1 MENYSYHETEPE
13 NRRDNYEAQ
22 SVVDFNLSALGRSL
36 VPNSIKIVGEFV
48 VLADGTTQVAAGVR
62 STHKINPKAGIGSV
76 VESISCST
84 INQGNLELYNNYSR
98 GVVMEETGT
107 SYLDDYNQAS
117 KQVELKA
124 PSEVISGLYCN
135 TDPQNYANNAG
146 GFSAANRNITFAFK
160 PRCCLN
166 RFSGGNLAFSKTGA
180 MKLSLT
186 LARNLSALYGVNLNA
201 NVKYQLRKLK
211 LCYATVP
218 SEAKPSPVL
227 MNKVHNIKT
236 SISSQL
242 ANISA
247 NVPSSSVKGVS
258 ISFQKQS
265 EENVSGIDNYKLQ
278 RLDGLNNL
286 TFIFNDSLNKY
297 INYSLDTDSAIL
309 DHAIASFGSMGH
321 NNVNVSQI
329 AKSNNYIVGTAFD
342 TFVDLTRS
350 SFDVQLQSSL
360 NTAHN
365 VYLYF
370 HSTIQL

>member
-1 MENYSYHETEPE
+1 MENYAYHETEPE

-22 SVVDFNLSALGRSL
+22 TVVDFTLNALGRSL

-48 VLADGTTQVAAGVR
+48 VLADGTTQVAATTR

-84 INQGNLELYNNYSR
+84 INQGNLELLNNYAR
-98 GVVMEETGT
+98 FVAMEETGT
-107 SYLDDYNQAS
+107 AYLDDYNQAS

-124 PSEVISGLYCN
+124 PSEVIAGLYCN
-135 TDPQNYANNAG
+135 ADPQNYANNAG
-146 GFSAANRNITFAFK
+146 GTSQATRNISFTFK

-166 RFSGGNLAFSKTGA
+166 RFAGGNLAFSKTGA
-180 MKLSLT
+180 MKVSLT
-186 LARNLSALYGVNLNA
+186 LARNLAALYGVNLNA

-218 SEAKPSPVL
+218 SEAKPPPVL
-227 MNKVHNIKT
+227 MNKVHNIKS
-236 SISSQL
+236 SISSAL

-278 RLDGLNNL
+278 RLDGLTNL

-297 INYSLDTDSAIL
+297 INYKLDTDSAIL
-309 DHAIASFGSMGH
+309 DHAVASFGSMGH

-329 AKSNNYIVGTAFD
+329 AKADNYIVGTAFS

-350 SFDVQLQSSL
+350 SFDIQLQSSL
-360 NTAHN
+360 ATAHN

>member
-107 SYLDDYNQAS
+107 AYLDDYNQAS

-135 TDPQNYANNAG
+135 TDPQTHANNAG
-146 GFSAANRNITFAFK
+146 TTSAANRNITFAFK

-180 MKLSLT
+180 MKVSLT

-201 NVKYQLRKLK
+201 GVKYQLRKLK

-218 SEAKPSPVL
+218 SEAKPPPVL

>member
-62 STHKINPKAGIGSV
+62 STHKINPKAGIHTV
-76 VESISCST
+76 CESISCST

-107 SYLDDYNQAS
+107 AYLDDYNQAS

-124 PSEVISGLYCN
+124 PSEVIAGLYCN
-135 TDPQNYANNAG
+135 TDPQTYANNAG

-180 MKLSLT
+180 MKVSLT

-201 NVKYQLRKLK
+201 GVKYQLRKLK

-218 SEAKPSPVL
+218 SEAKPPPVL

-297 INYSLDTDSAIL
+297 INYKLDTDSAIL

>member
-22 SVVDFNLSALGRSL
+22 SVVDFNLNALGRSL
-36 VPNSIKIVGEFV
+36 VPNSVKIVGEFV
-48 VLADGTTQVAAGVR
+48 VLSDGTTQVPKDAS
-62 STHKINPKAGIGSV
+62 STHKINPKAGIHSV
-76 VESISCST
+76 CESISVST
-84 INQGNLELYNNYSR
+84 INQGNLELYNNYAR
-98 GVVMEETGT
+98 GVVMEEVGT
-107 SYLDDYNQAS
+107 AFLDDYNQAS
-117 KQVELKA
+117 KQCELKA
-124 PSEVISGLYCN
+124 PSEVIAGLYCN
-135 TDPQNYANNAG
+135 ADPQTYANNAG
-146 GFSAANRNITFAFK
+146 GFSDATRNITFAFK

-166 RFSGGNLAFSKTGA
+166 RFAGGNLAFSKTGA
-180 MKLSLT
+180 MKVSLT
-186 LARNLSALYGVNLNA
+186 LARNLSALYGINLNA
-201 NVKYQLRKLK
+201 NVKYQLKNLK
-211 LCYATVP
+211 LTYQTVP
-218 SEAKPSPVL
+218 SEANPPPVL

-265 EENVSGIDNYKLQ
+265 DENVSGVDNYKLQ
-278 RLDGLNNL
+278 RLDGLNAL

-297 INYSLDTDSAIL
+297 INYKLDTDSAIL
-309 DHAIASFGSMGH
+309 DHAVQSFGSMGH

-329 AKSNNYIVGTAFD
+329 SKSNNYIVGTAFS

-350 SFDVQLQSSL
+350 SFDIQLQSSL

-370 HSTIQL
+370 HSSIQL

>member
-1 MENYSYHETEPE
+1 MENYAYHETEPE
-13 NRRDNYEAQ
+13 NRRDQYEAQ
-22 SVVDFNLSALGRSL
+22 SVVDFTLNALGRSL
-36 VPNSIKIVGEFV
+36 VPNSVKIVGEFL
-48 VLADGTTQVAAGVR
+48 VLSDGTTQVAKDAS
-62 STHKINPKAGIGSV
+62 STHKINRKAGIHSIC
-76 VESISCST
+76 ESIAVSS
-84 INQGNLELYNNYSR
+84 INQGNIELYNNYSR

-107 SYLDDYNQAS
+107 AYVDDYNQAS

-124 PSEVISGLYCN
+124 PSELIAGLYCN
-135 TDPQNYANNAG
+135 ADAQTYATAD
-146 GFSAANRNITFAFK
+146 AAFADATRNVSFAFK

-180 MKLSLT
+180 MKVSLT
-186 LARNLSALYGVNLNA
+186 LARNLSALYGINLNA
-201 NVKYQLRKLK
+201 GVKYQLKNLK

-218 SEAKPSPVL
+218 SEAKPPPVL
-227 MNKVHNIKT
+227 MNKTHNIKT
-236 SISSQL
+236 SINSTL

-265 EENVSGIDNYKLQ
+265 DENTSGVDNYKLQ
-278 RLDGLNNL
+278 RLDGLKNL
-286 TFIFNDSLNKY
+286 IFIFNDSLNKY
-297 INYSLDTDSAIL
+297 INYRLQSDSEIL
-309 DHAIASFGSMGH
+309 DHAVASFGSMGH

-329 AKSNNYIVGTAFD
+329 SKADSYIVGTAFD

-350 SFDVQLQSSL
+350 SFDIQLESSISA
-360 NTAHN
+360 AHN